1 MEGGSHVDLSKLIYY
16 FYSNEFSIQFDKIYK
31 IEYTIKKMLNHT
43 ESRAINAKAS
53 GGDYEWAI
61 GEEADQIV
69 KYQRSLYTEKKL
81 KDLVWW
87 FNNIFGWKAEFKPNL
102 LK

>member
-1 MEGGSHVDLSKLIYY
+1 M
-16 FYSNEFSIQFDKIYK
+16 QFQNDSLQKGLWVNNDAPHRK
-31 IEYTIKKMLNHT
+31 QLVEALEKMLRDP
-43 ESRAINAKAS
+43 ESRAIIAKAS

-61 GEEADQIV
+61 GEEADEIV

-87 FNNIFGWKAEFKPNL
+87 FNNIFGWKAEFKPHL

>member
-1 MEGGSHVDLSKLIYY
+1 
-16 FYSNEFSIQFDKIYK
+16 
-31 IEYTIKKMLNHT
+31 MLKDP
-43 ESRAINAKAS
+43 ESLAIIAKAS
-53 GGDYEWAI
+53 GGNYNWAI

-69 KYQRSLYTEKKL
+69 LDQRAMYTEKKL

-87 FNNIFGWKAEFKPNL
+87 FNNIFGWKAEFKPHP